1 LSDNNIV
8 LKQLS
13 DDENATLNALLGQ
26 LAQKAPR
33 NLLRASYYD
42 GKRAIKQV
50 GTVIPPQ
57 YAKLGLALGW
67 AAKGVDGLAR
77 RTHLEKMV
85 WTAGDI
91 DALGMAELAD
101 SNFLFSEVAAGL
113 KDSLIHGVSYLITTA
128 GEVSAGEP
136 KALVHAKDG
145 MNATGDWNNRTRKLD
160 NLLSITSRHENDV
173 TGFILYLNNLT
184 ISAEKDSSG
193 WTVDR
198 QTHSFGVPADP
209 LVYQPRSS
217 RRMGKS
223 RITRPLMGYQDAA
236 LRALVRL
243 EAHMDIYTIPKLI
256 LLGADESIFKNPD
269 GSPKAAWQIALAR
282 TFGLPDSVDGDQDNQ
297 RADVKQIDAT
307 SPDSHL
313 SDLNALAK
321 LSARETDLPDADF
334 ALTDMANPTSEG
346 SYIAGRDNLI
356 AEAEGATEEWSVSIR
371 RSVSRALA
379 IQNGLSAVPAAW
391 ASIDTKF
398 RSPLYLSKA
407 AAADAGSKQIG
418 AVPWLA
424 ETEVGLELLG
434 LDAQQVKRA
443 MADKRRAQS
452 GSLVESLR
460 VNAASAVTNPAV
472 AAVAAARTGE

>member
-1 LSDNNIV
+1 MTEKLSV
-8 LKQLS
+8 PGLS
-13 DDENATLNALLGQ
+13 DDELRILNHLVDELNA
-26 LAQKAPR
+26 KAPR
-33 NLLRASYYD
+33 NLLRSSYYD

-50 GTVIPPQ
+50 GTIIPPQ

-77 RTHLEKMV
+77 RCHLDQMV
-85 WTAGDI
+85 WTDGDI
-91 DALGMAELAD
+91 GSLGMRELAD
-101 SNFLFSEVAAGL
+101 GNFFYSEVAAGL
-113 KDSLIHGVSYLITTA
+113 KDSLIHGVSYLITTQ
-128 GEVSAGEP
+128 GDESAGEP
-136 KALVHAKDG
+136 KALIHAKDG
-145 MNATGDWNNRTRKLD
+145 LNATGDWNNRTRSLD
-160 NLLSITSRHENDV
+160 NLLSVTARDEDSI
-173 TGFILYLNNLT
+173 TGFVLYLNNLT
-184 ISAEKDSSG
+184 ISASKSG
-193 WTVDR
+193 NAWSVDR
-198 QTHSFGVPADP
+198 REHSFGVPADP

-217 RRMGKS
+217 RRLGKS

-269 GSPKAAWQIALAR
+269 GSAKAAWQIALAR
-282 TFGLPDSVDGDQDNQ
+282 TFGLPDNLDSEQANQ
-297 RADVKQIDAT
+297 RADIKQIDAT

-356 AEAEGATEEWSVSIR
+356 AEAEGATDDWSVTIR
-371 RSVSRALA
+371 RSVARALA
-379 IQNGLSAVPAAW
+379 IQNGESSVPVEW
-391 ASIDTKF
+391 ASIDTKW
-398 RSPLYLSKA
+398 RSPLYLSRA
-407 AAADAGSKQIG
+407 AAADAGAKQIG

-434 LDAQQVKRA
+434 LDDQQIRRA
-443 MADKRRAQS
+443 MAEKRKASGRAV
-452 GSLVESLR
+452 L
-460 VNAASAVTNPAV
+460 AALQPAV
-472 AAVAAARTGE
+472 PVTPNVGA

>member
-1 LSDNNIV
+1 VSTEKIALKELSDSENGT
-8 LKQLS
+8 LQSLLDQL
-13 DDENATLNALLGQ
+13 DA
-26 LAQKAPR
+26 KASR
-33 NLLRASYYD
+33 NLLRSSYYD

-77 RTHLEKMV
+77 RCHLEKMV
-85 WTAGDI
+85 WTGGDL
-91 DALGMAELAD
+91 DALGMQELAD
-101 SNFLFSEVAAGL
+101 SNFFYSEVAAGL

-128 GEVSAGEP
+128 GDVGAGEP
-136 KALVHAKDG
+136 AALVHAKDAL
-145 MNATGDWNNRTRKLD
+145 NATGDWNNRTRRLD
-160 NLLSITSRHENDV
+160 NLLSVTSRDENKV
-173 TGFILYLNNLT
+173 TGFVLYLDGLT

-193 WTVDR
+193 WSVDKR
-198 QTHSFGVPADP
+198 EHKFGVPADP

-256 LLGADESIFKNPD
+256 LLGADANVFKNPD
-269 GSPKAAWQIALAR
+269 GSMKPDWQIALAR
-282 TFGLPDSVDGDQDNQ
+282 MFGLPDDEDASNP

-321 LSARETDLPDADF
+321 LAARETDLPDADF

-356 AEAEGATEEWSVSIR
+356 SEAEGATSDWGVSIR
-371 RSVSRALA
+371 RSTARALA
-379 IQNGLSAVPAAW
+379 IQNGLDAVPNEW
-391 ASIDTKF
+391 AGIQGKW
-398 RSPLYLSKA
+398 RSPLYLSRA
-407 AAADAGSKQIG
+407 AAADAGAKQIG
-418 AVPWLA
+418 SVPWLA

-434 LDAQQVKRA
+434 LDEQQIQRA
-443 MADKRRAQS
+443 LAEKQKARGRA
-452 GSLVESLR
+452 VVDALR
-460 VNAASAVTNPAV
+460 APSDANTA
-472 AAVAAARTGE
+472 

>member
-1 LSDNNIV
+1 MTEKITVPGLT
-8 LKQLS
+8 
-13 DDENATLNALLGQ
+13 DDETVTLNLLIEQ
-26 LAQKAPR
+26 LNAKAPR
-33 NLLRASYYD
+33 NLLRSSYYD

-77 RTHLEKMV
+77 RTHLERMV
-85 WTAGDI
+85 WTGGNVDS
-91 DALGMAELAD
+91 LGMTELAD
-101 SNFLFSEVAAGL
+101 SNFFYSEVSAGL

-128 GEVSAGEP
+128 GDTSNGEP
-136 KALVHAKDG
+136 AALVHAKSG
-145 MNATGDWNNRTRKLD
+145 LNATGDWNNRRRGLD
-160 NLLSITSRHENDV
+160 SLLSVTARDEDKI
-173 TGFILYLNNLT
+173 TGFVLYLDGVT
-184 ISAEKDSSG
+184 ISANKDSSG
-193 WTVDR
+193 WSVDKR
-198 QTHSFGVPADP
+198 SHGFGVPAEP

-256 LLGADESIFKNPD
+256 LLGADESVFKNPD

-282 TFGLPDSVDGDQDNQ
+282 SFGLPDDEDATNP
-297 RADVKQIDAT
+297 RADVKQVDAT

-356 AEAEGATEEWSVSIR
+356 AEAEGATDDWSVSIR
-371 RSVSRALA
+371 RSTARALA
-379 IQNGLSAVPAAW
+379 IQNGLSSIPKEW
-391 ASIDTKF
+391 ASIEAKW

-407 AAADAGSKQIG
+407 AAADAGAKQIG

-434 LDAQQVKRA
+434 LDEQQIRRA
-443 MADKRRAQS
+443 MAEKRKASGRAV
-452 GSLVESLR
+452 L
-460 VNAASAVTNPAV
+460 AALKP
-472 AAVAAARTGE
+472 AAVVPSDDAA

>member
-1 LSDNNIV
+1 MSENNIV
-8 LKQLS
+8 LKDLS
-13 DDENATLNALLGQ
+13 DDENVTLNLLLEQ
-26 LAQKAPR
+26 LAAKAPR

-42 GKRAIKQV
+42 GKRAIRQV

-57 YAKLGLALGW
+57 YARLGLALGW

-77 RTHLEKMV
+77 RCHLEQMV
-85 WTAGDI
+85 WTGGDI
-91 DALGMAELAD
+91 NSLGMSRLAD
-101 SNFLFSEVAAGL
+101 SNFLYSEVASGL

-128 GEVSAGEP
+128 GAVGEP

-145 MNATGDWNNRTRKLD
+145 LNATGDWNNRSRRLE
-160 NLLSITSRHENDV
+160 NLLSVTSRVEDKV
-173 TGFILYLNNLT
+173 TGFVLYLNNLT

-193 WTVDR
+193 WTVEK
-198 QTHSFGVPADP
+198 QSHGFGVPADP

-243 EAHMDIYTIPKLI
+243 EAHMDIYTIPKLV
-256 LLGADESIFKNPD
+256 LLGADESVFKNAD
-269 GSPKAAWQIALAR
+269 GSPKAAWQVALGRVFA
-282 TFGLPDSVDGDQDNQ
+282 LPDDDDPVAANP
-297 RADVKQIDAT
+297 RADMKQFDAS
-307 SPDSHL
+307 SPEPHL
-313 SDLNALAK
+313 ADLNALAK
-321 LSARETDLPDADF
+321 LAARETDLPDADF

-356 AEAEGATEEWSVSIR
+356 AEAEGATEDWSVSIR

-379 IQNGLSAVPAAW
+379 IQNGLSSIPDEY

-443 MADKRRAQS
+443 MAERQKANGRA
-452 GSLVESLR
+452 LV
-460 VNAASAVTNPAV
+460 AALASQNTPPQVAADAV
-472 AAVAAARTGE
+472 AQ

>member
-1 LSDNNIV
+1 MTEKLSVDG
-8 LKQLS
+8 LS
-13 DDENATLNALLGQ
+13 DDEGRVLNHLVDELNA
-26 LAQKAPR
+26 KAPR
-33 NLLRASYYD
+33 NLLRSSYYD

-50 GTVIPPQ
+50 GTIIPPQ

-77 RTHLEKMV
+77 RCHLDQMV
-85 WTAGDI
+85 WTDGDI
-91 DALGMAELAD
+91 GSLGMRELAD
-101 SNFLFSEVAAGL
+101 GNFFYSEVAAGL
-113 KDSLIHGVSYLITTA
+113 KDSLIHGVSYLITTEGDPA
-128 GEVSAGEP
+128 AGEP
-136 KALVHAKDG
+136 RALIHAKDG
-145 MNATGDWNNRTRKLD
+145 LNATGDWNNRTRSLD
-160 NLLSITSRHENDV
+160 NLLSVTSRDEDNI
-173 TGFILYLNNLT
+173 TGFVLYLNNLT
-184 ISAEKDSSG
+184 ISASKDG
-193 WTVDR
+193 NAWTVDR
-198 QTHSFGVPADP
+198 RTHSFGVPADP

-217 RRMGKS
+217 RRLGKS

-269 GSPKAAWQIALAR
+269 GSAKAAWQIALAR
-282 TFGLPDSVDGDQDNQ
+282 TFGLPDNLDNEQANQ

-356 AEAEGATEEWSVSIR
+356 AEAEGATDDWSVTIR
-371 RSVSRALA
+371 RSVARALA
-379 IQNGLSAVPAAW
+379 IQNGKSSVPVEW
-391 ASIDTKF
+391 ASIDTKW
-398 RSPLYLSKA
+398 RSPLYLSRA
-407 AAADAGSKQIG
+407 AAADAGAKQIG

-434 LDAQQVKRA
+434 LDDQQIRRA
-443 MADKRRAQS
+443 MAEKRKASGRAV
-452 GSLVESLR
+452 L
-460 VNAASAVTNPAV
+460 AALQPAV
-472 AAVAAARTGE
+472 PVTPNVGA

>member
-1 LSDNNIV
+1 LSADKIV
-8 LKQLS
+8 LAQLS
-13 DDENATLNALLGQ
+13 DDENVTLNALLEQ
-26 LAQKAPR
+26 LAAKAPR

-77 RTHLEKMV
+77 RCHLEKMV
-85 WTAGDI
+85 WTEGDI
-91 DALGMAELAD
+91 NAIGMQELAD
-101 SNFLFSEVAAGL
+101 SNFYYSEVAAGL

-128 GEVSAGEP
+128 GDTSKGEP
-136 KALVHAKDG
+136 KALVHAKDAL
-145 MNATGDWNNRTRKLD
+145 NATGDWNNRSRRLD
-160 NLLSITSRHENDV
+160 NLLSITSRDEDKV

-184 ISAEKDSSG
+184 ISARKDSSG
-193 WTVDR
+193 WTVDK
-198 QTHSFGVPADP
+198 QAHTFGVPADP

-256 LLGADESIFKNPD
+256 LLGADGSIFKNPD
-269 GSPKAAWQIALAR
+269 GSMKPDWMIALAR
-282 TFGLPDSVDGDQDNQ
+282 TFGLPDDEEATTP

-321 LSARETDLPDADF
+321 LAARETDLPDADF

-356 AEAEGATEEWSVSIR
+356 SEAEGATEDWSVSIR
-371 RSVSRALA
+371 RSATRALA
-379 IQNGLSAVPAAW
+379 IQNGLSSVPKEW

-443 MADKRRAQS
+443 MAERQKANGRA
-452 GSLVESLR
+452 LV
-460 VNAASAVTNPAV
+460 AALATQPAQPVVAADAV
-472 AAVAAARTGE
+472 AQ

>member
-1 LSDNNIV
+1 MTEKLSV
-8 LKQLS
+8 PGLS
-13 DDENATLNALLGQ
+13 DDELRILNHLVDELNA
-26 LAQKAPR
+26 KAPR
-33 NLLRASYYD
+33 NLLRSSYYD

-50 GTVIPPQ
+50 GTIIPPQ

-77 RTHLEKMV
+77 RCHLDQMV
-85 WTAGDI
+85 WTDGDI
-91 DALGMAELAD
+91 GSLGMRELAD
-101 SNFLFSEVAAGL
+101 GNFFYSEVAAGL
-113 KDSLIHGVSYLITTA
+113 KDSLIHGVSYLITTQ
-128 GEVSAGEP
+128 GDESAGEP
-136 KALVHAKDG
+136 KALIHAKDG
-145 MNATGDWNNRTRKLD
+145 LNATGDWNNRTRSLD
-160 NLLSITSRHENDV
+160 NLLSVTARDEDTI
-173 TGFILYLNNLT
+173 TGFVLYLNNLT
-184 ISAEKDSSG
+184 ISASKTGNAWS
-193 WTVDR
+193 VDR
-198 QTHSFGVPADP
+198 RVHSFGVPADP

-217 RRMGKS
+217 RRLGKS

-269 GSPKAAWQIALAR
+269 GSAKAAWQIALAR
-282 TFGLPDSVDGDQDNQ
+282 TFGLPDNLDGDQVNQ
-297 RADVKQIDAT
+297 RADIKQIDAT

-356 AEAEGATEEWSVSIR
+356 AEAEGATDDWSVTIR
-371 RSVSRALA
+371 RSVARALA
-379 IQNGLSAVPAAW
+379 IQNGESSVPVEW
-391 ASIDTKF
+391 ASIDTKW
-398 RSPLYLSKA
+398 RSPLYLSRA
-407 AAADAGSKQIG
+407 AAADAGAKQIG

-434 LDAQQVKRA
+434 LDDQQIRRA
-443 MADKRRAQS
+443 MAEKRKASGRAV
-452 GSLVESLR
+452 L
-460 VNAASAVTNPAV
+460 AALQPAAPVTPNVGA
-472 AAVAAARTGE
+472 